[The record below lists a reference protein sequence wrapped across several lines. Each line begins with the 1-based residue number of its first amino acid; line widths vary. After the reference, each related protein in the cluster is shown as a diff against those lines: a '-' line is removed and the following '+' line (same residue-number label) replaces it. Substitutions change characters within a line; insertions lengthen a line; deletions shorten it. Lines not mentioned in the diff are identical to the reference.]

1 MLRAYSTRTMKKRES
16 ITREE
21 VTFHTSFQDISSSE
35 IVVPQQEI
43 GTTADIARNPA
54 RMQRSGSCKGAPASA
69 DGIRA
74 AQAYDPRRQG
84 AFAGNRRE
92 KRSPPSD
99 GGDTRRGIVG
109 CETPVK
115 RQAVEPDA
123 EVFMQQW
130 ECFESV
136 RRSYRSTL
144 QEDIQTWFRTLR
156 L

>member
-1 MLRAYSTRTMKKRES
+1 
-16 ITREE
+16 
-21 VTFHTSFQDISSSE
+21 
-35 IVVPQQEI
+35 
-43 GTTADIARNPA
+43 
-54 RMQRSGSCKGAPASA
+54 MQRSGRCKGTSASA

>member
-1 MLRAYSTRTMKKRES
+1 
-16 ITREE
+16 
-21 VTFHTSFQDISSSE
+21 
-35 IVVPQQEI
+35 
-43 GTTADIARNPA
+43 
-54 RMQRSGSCKGAPASA
+54 MQRSGRCKGTSASA

-74 AQAYDPRRQG
+74 AQAHNRRRQG
-84 AFAGNRRE
+84 ALIGDHRKE
-92 KRSPPSD
+92 RSPPSD

-144 QEDIQTWFRTLR
+144 QEDIQTWFRTQR

>member
-1 MLRAYSTRTMKKRES
+1 MSMSTPDIHSHLHLERHEHLLRGGCAAVHRSGSQTRQAY
-16 ITREE
+16 
-21 VTFHTSFQDISSSE
+21 
-35 IVVPQQEI
+35 